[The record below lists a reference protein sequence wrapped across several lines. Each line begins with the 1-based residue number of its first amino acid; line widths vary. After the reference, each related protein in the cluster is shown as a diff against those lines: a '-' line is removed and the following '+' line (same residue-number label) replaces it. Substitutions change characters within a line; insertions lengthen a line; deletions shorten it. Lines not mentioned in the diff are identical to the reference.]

1 MDIQIAQVALK
12 RVAER
17 NGIPLEM
24 VLESIQ
30 AAIEQSELNELE
42 MKKGRRITPDE
53 AVALLGDA
61 VYEARRQKPFP

>member
-1 MDIQIAQVALK
+1 MVIQIAQLVLK

-42 MKKGRRITPDE
+42 MKKEGGSRPMKR
-53 AVALLGDA
+53 
-61 VYEARRQKPFP
+61 